1 MFFNKIILLLFF
13 VIMFNSRLILAEN
26 SEKQTAINQEEK
38 DSDTKISQEDMEIIR
53 ELEILEN
60 LDMFQGEGIDFL
72 KDYDTVGENINNEGN
87 TDE

>member
-1 MFFNKIILLLFF
+1 ML
-13 VIMFNSRLILAEN
+13 NSRLILAEN
-26 SEKQTAINQEEK
+26 NEKQTVINQEEK

-60 LDMFQGEGIDFL
+60 LDMFQGGDIDFL
-72 KDYDTVGENINNEGN
+72 KDYDTVGENINNEEN